1 MIYDMKDYW
10 ANPKIGEKQ
19 VVQDV
24 DRDGNL
30 TKRAEYLW
38 SGAVDGKPVIRLDE
52 YNEGRGW
59 TDAWEYRFDDRGVL
73 EVADWETG
81 GTHKVFKQGL
91 ELNWGNKLEV
101 GQTVS
106 NKVEIDFWKSRKVF
120 PFFGVKGYMNIK
132 LENAYK
138 NFTNPSGLVF
148 DDVIQIY
155 SYQTLYRVMGFKTF
169 GKTVWEVRRFHA
181 KGIGVVV
188 IDYMENG
195 AVSGRHHAKSVETV
209 KL

>member
-101 GQTVS
+101 GQGCYAAIIS
-106 NKVEIDFWKSRKVF
+106 GKGRMQADLNIFRLQDEILLDFE
-120 PFFGVKGYMNIK
+120 P
-132 LENAYK
+132 
-138 NFTNPSGLVF
+138 GLTAT
-148 DDVIQIY
+148 ITERLIAN
-155 SYQTLYRVMGFKTF
+155 L
-169 GKTVWEVRRFHA
+169 
-181 KGIGVVV
+181 
-188 IDYMENG
+188 
-195 AVSGRHHAKSVETV
+195 
-209 KL
+209 